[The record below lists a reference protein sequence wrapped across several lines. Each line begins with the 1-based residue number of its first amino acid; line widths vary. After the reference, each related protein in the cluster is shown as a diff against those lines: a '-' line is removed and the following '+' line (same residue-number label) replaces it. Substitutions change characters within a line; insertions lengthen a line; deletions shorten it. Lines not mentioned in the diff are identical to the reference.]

1 MEIKKQFKEDFENAN
16 KVDLDFDL
24 DQLEDNTRMTLF
36 KNKSTRG
43 WMLRGCSI
51 LAVCL
56 LLVGFCFQ
64 VGLLKIKV
72 SAKFYKNKYSVS
84 EIYIAESNSFKK
96 LNNVSY
102 PSDEYPTKSEIS
114 EEEVAAYNNFSSSTY
129 QSILETSNNANMSYS
144 IAGLYSLMNEMSC
157 GTTKEDLK
165 DRFDNLLGLD
175 KNGRSSF
182 YEKLIKANSFGKE
195 NSTIQVKNAAFLD
208 NKYEYSTEFV
218 NDLTKLYC
226 EAYQLDFDL
235 DRKKIFEWIDQALK
249 TSNYIDNR
257 SLEIDKET
265 MLFLFSTFY
274 FKNDW
279 YIKYRSDKNIKDNF
293 YLNGNDKVQT
303 TFMKHSYLIDCYYD
317 YGNYLS
323 VTDYYTDKVAS
334 VTYLVPKKV
343 DDNIYELTKGKNIF
357 VDEEENKVVNSNPK
371 ESIMVKLT
379 TPKFSFKTDI
389 DLKSSL
395 VNLGFEDA
403 FDRNI
408 NSFDKVIKEN
418 PAGKYNVYL
427 QNIKQRNEIEFNEN
441 GTIVR
446 SLATASFGAGSA
458 GVTEMNTVEV
468 KLNQPFIYIIKDI
481 NGSPIF
487 VGHVDNPKA

>member
-1 MEIKKQFKEDFENAN
+1 MGIKKQFREDFENAN

-43 WMLRGCSI
+43 WILRGCSI
-51 LAVCL
+51 LAICL
-56 LLVGFCFQ
+56 LLIGFSFE

-102 PSDEYPTKSEIS
+102 PNDEYPIKSEIS
-114 EEEVAAYNNFSSSTY
+114 KEEVAAYNNFSSSTY
-129 QSILETSNNANMSYS
+129 QSILETSNNVNMSYS

-175 KNGRSSF
+175 KNGRISF

-195 NSTIQVKNAAFLD
+195 NSTIQIRNAAFLD
-208 NKYEYSTEFV
+208 NKYEYSAEFV
-218 NDLTKLYC
+218 NDLTRLYC

-235 DRKKIFEWIDQALK
+235 DRNKVFEWVDEALK
-249 TSNYIDNR
+249 TKNYVDDR
-257 SLEIDKET
+257 FLDIDKET

-279 YIKYRSDKNIKDNF
+279 YIKYRSDKNFKANF
-293 YLNGNDKVQT
+293 YLDKTNKVQT
-303 TFMKHSYLIDCYYD
+303 TFMKHSYLSNCYYD

-343 DDNIYELTKGKNIF
+343 EDNIYELTKGKNIF
-357 VDEEENKVVNSNPK
+357 VDEEENKVTNPNPQ

-379 TPKFSFKTDI
+379 TPRFSFKNDI
-389 DLKSSL
+389 DLKPSL
-395 VNLGFEDA
+395 GNLGFEDA
-403 FDRNI
+403 FDRSI

-418 PAGKYNVYL
+418 PTEKYNVYL

-487 VGHVDNPKA
+487 VGHVDNPKG

>member
-1 MEIKKQFKEDFENAN
+1 
-16 KVDLDFDL
+16 
-24 DQLEDNTRMTLF
+24 
-36 KNKSTRG
+36 
-43 WMLRGCSI
+43 
-51 LAVCL
+51 
-56 LLVGFCFQ
+56 
-64 VGLLKIKV
+64 
-72 SAKFYKNKYSVS
+72 
-84 EIYIAESNSFKK
+84 
-96 LNNVSY
+96 
-102 PSDEYPTKSEIS
+102 
-114 EEEVAAYNNFSSSTY
+114 
-129 QSILETSNNANMSYS
+129 MSYS

-334 VTYLVPKKV
+334 VTYLIPKKV
-343 DDNIYELTKGKNIF
+343 EDNIYELTKGKNIF

-395 VNLGFEDA
+395 GNLGFEDA

-418 PAGKYNVYL
+418 PAEKYNVYL

-487 VGHVDNPKA
+487 VGHVDNPKG

>member
-1 MEIKKQFKEDFENAN
+1 
-16 KVDLDFDL
+16 
-24 DQLEDNTRMTLF
+24 
-36 KNKSTRG
+36 
-43 WMLRGCSI
+43 
-51 LAVCL
+51 
-56 LLVGFCFQ
+56 
-64 VGLLKIKV
+64 
-72 SAKFYKNKYSVS
+72 
-84 EIYIAESNSFKK
+84 
-96 LNNVSY
+96 
-102 PSDEYPTKSEIS
+102 
-114 EEEVAAYNNFSSSTY
+114 
-129 QSILETSNNANMSYS
+129 
-144 IAGLYSLMNEMSC
+144 MNEMSY
-157 GTTKEDLK
+157 GTSKEDLK

-175 KNGRSSF
+175 KNGRTSF

-208 NKYEYSTEFV
+208 NKYEYSAEFV

-235 DRKKIFEWIDQALK
+235 DRKKIFEWVDQALK
-249 TSNYIDNR
+249 TSNYIDDR
-257 SLEIDKET
+257 FLEIDKET

-293 YLNGNDKVQT
+293 YLKNNEKVQT
-303 TFMKHSYLIDCYYD
+303 TFMKHSYLTDCYYD

-343 DDNIYELTKGKNIF
+343 EDNIYELTKGKNIF
-357 VDEEENKVVNSNPK
+357 VDEEKSKVVNSNPK

-379 TPKFSFKTDI
+379 TPKFSFKNDI

-395 VNLGFEDA
+395 GNLGFEDV
-403 FDRNI
+403 FNRNI

-418 PAGKYNVYL
+418 PTEKYNVYL
-427 QNIKQRNEIEFNEN
+427 QNIKQRNEIDFNEN
-441 GTIVR
+441 GTVVR
-446 SLATASFGAGSA
+446 SLTTASFGAGSA
-458 GVTEMNTVEV
+458 GSMEMNTVEV